1 MLKYVYRE
9 QNKLKGEIMD
19 LKNFKE
25 SLVQNKPK
33 PVYLFYGN
41 SEFLMEEALKWY
53 KEYLTNLTSGNI
65 SIEVVQEETELDEL
79 VENANTIPL
88 FCSNKL
94 IVHKNP
100 NYFTAKKRENGKRA
114 EGKIVE
120 RFLEYLKNP
129 NPATF
134 IVLLVEG
141 KPDSRK
147 KIFQALHKE
156 NMVLELNQLKGRSLQ
171 EWVAERFIDYNKKI
185 TPQAL
190 DYLISVVGTDLS
202 LLEQEITKLV
212 LFAGE
217 RQDIHLEMVEELVSK
232 TAQATIFNLV
242 DAVAE
247 GRGVDAVKHCQE
259 LLNQGEKE
267 MFIVYMLTR
276 QFRIISEAK
285 LLVAKGYGQGQLS
298 QILQIPEFAVRKA
311 LKQGH
316 NFSIAQLAA
325 IMDKL
330 LSLDVAI
337 KTGKGNPNLLL
348 EMIIVELC
356 A

>member
-1 MLKYVYRE
+1 M
-9 QNKLKGEIMD
+9 N
-19 LKNFKE
+19 LKNFKQ
-25 SLVQNKPK
+25 SLAQNKPK
-33 PVYLFYGN
+33 PVYLFYGD

-53 KEYLTNLTSGNI
+53 EEYLINLTSGDI
-65 SIEVVQEETELDEL
+65 SMEVVQEETELDEL
-79 VENANTIPL
+79 VENANTISL
-88 FCSNKL
+88 FCSSKL
-94 IVHKNP
+94 IVHKNA
-100 NYFTAKKRENGKRA
+100 NYFTAKKKENEKRT

-120 RFLEYLKNP
+120 SFLEYLKNP

-134 IVLLVEG
+134 IVLLAVG

-147 KIFQALHKE
+147 KIFQVLHKE
-156 NMVLELNQLKGRSLQ
+156 DMVLELNQLKGRGLQ
-171 EWVAERFIDYNKKI
+171 AWVAERFIDYNKKI
-185 TPQAL
+185 TLQAL

-217 RQDIHLEMVEELVSK
+217 RQGIDLEMVEELVSN

-247 GRGVDAVKHCQE
+247 GRGVDAVKYCQE
-259 LLNQGEKE
+259 LLRQGEKE
-267 MFIVYMLTR
+267 MLIIYMLAR
-276 QFRIISEAK
+276 QFRIILEAK

-298 QILQIPEFAVRKA
+298 QILQIPEFAVKKA
-311 LKQGH
+311 LKQGQ
-316 NFSIAQLAA
+316 NFSLTQLAG
-325 IMDKL
+325 ILDKL
-330 LSLDVAI
+330 LGLDVAI
-337 KTGKGNPNLLL
+337 KTGKGSSTLLL